1 MMLINILHQTGLLSP
16 VLIFGSDELIS
27 DKSQYIHMDK
37 EIVQVILEKEL
48 SVKNPLLIEGFP
60 GIGLVGNIA
69 SQYIVN
75 ELKMTYL
82 GAMSSRYFPP
92 LAVLLGGVVNMPV
105 RIYEDA
111 GKGIV
116 VLTADIPV
124 HPLASYEIGREIV
137 SWAESIN
144 VREMVCLAGI
154 TVMDDQHRV
163 FGAVSKSDLL
173 DKIRDKV
180 EIFEMGTITGI
191 TGSIMNECRMKN
203 LSAVCILGETAS
215 PEPDQRA
222 AIAAIETLNKIYD
235 LGVSTAKLT
244 EQADEIEVQMAQLAQ
259 QMKAVTPEEQQSQ
272 MPKEF
277 PMYG

>member
-1 MMLINILHQTGLLSP
+1 MLLSWIKGKY
-16 VLIFGSDELIS
+16 L
-27 DKSQYIHMDK
+27 HMDK

-48 SVKNPLLIEGFP
+48 SVKKPLLIEGFP

-82 GAMSSRYFPP
+82 GAMSSKYFPP

-105 RIYEDA
+105 RVYEDA
-111 GKGIV
+111 GKDLV

-124 HPLASYEIGREIV
+124 HPLASYEVGKEIV

-144 VREMVCLAGI
+144 IREMICLAGI
-154 TVMDDQHRV
+154 TVMGDQHRV
-163 FGAVSKSDLL
+163 FGAVSKQDLL
-173 DKIRDKV
+173 DRIKDKA

-191 TGSIMNECRMKN
+191 TGSIMNECRIKN
-203 LSAVCILGETAS
+203 LPAVCLLGETAS
-215 PEPDQRA
+215 AEPDPRA
-222 AIAAIETLNKIYD
+222 AIATIEALNKIYD

-259 QMKAVTPEEQQSQ
+259 QMKAVTAEEQQTQ
-272 MPKEF
+272 LPKEF

>member
-1 MMLINILHQTGLLSP
+1 MILINILHQTGLLSSASG
-16 VLIFGSDELIS
+16 LEAMLLSQI
-27 DKSQYIHMDK
+27 KAQYIHMDK
-37 EIVQVILEKEL
+37 EIIQVILEKEL

-105 RIYEDA
+105 RVYEDA
-111 GKGIV
+111 GKGLV

-124 HPLASYEIGREIV
+124 HPLASYEIGKEIV

-144 VREMVCLAGI
+144 VREMICLAGI

-163 FGAVSKSDLL
+163 FGAVSKKDLL
-173 DKIRDKV
+173 DRIKDKA

-191 TGSIMNECRMKN
+191 TGSIMNECRIKN
-203 LSAVCILGETAS
+203 LPAVCLLGETAS
-215 PEPDQRA
+215 AEPDPRA
-222 AIAAIETLNKIYD
+222 AIATIETLNKIYD

-259 QMKAVTPEEQQSQ
+259 QMKGVTTEEQQAQ

>member
-1 MMLINILHQTGLLSP
+1 
-16 VLIFGSDELIS
+16 
-27 DKSQYIHMDK
+27 MDK
-37 EIVQVILEKEL
+37 DIIQVILEKEP
-48 SVKNPLLIEGFP
+48 SVKNPILIEGFP

-82 GAMSSRYFPP
+82 GAMSSKFFPP

-111 GKGIV
+111 SKEIV
-116 VLTADIPV
+116 ILTADVPV
-124 HPLASYEIGREIV
+124 HPLASYDIGREIV

-154 TVMDDQHRV
+154 TMMSDQHRV
-163 FGAVSKSDLL
+163 FGAASKKELL
-173 DKIRDKV
+173 DRIKEMTEV
-180 EIFEMGTITGI
+180 FELGTIVGI
-191 TGSIMNECRMKN
+191 TGSIMNECRIRN
-203 LSAVCILGETAS
+203 IPAICLLGETAS
-215 PEPDQRA
+215 AEPDPRA
-222 AIAAIETLNKIYD
+222 AMATVETLNKIYG
-235 LGVSTAKLT
+235 LGVSTAKLA
-244 EQADEIEVQMAQLAQ
+244 EQAEQIEVQMAQLAQ
-259 QMKAVTPEEQQSQ
+259 QLRAAQPEEQQAQ

>member
-1 MMLINILHQTGLLSP
+1 
-16 VLIFGSDELIS
+16 
-27 DKSQYIHMDK
+27 MDK
-37 EIVQVILEKEL
+37 EIVQVILEKEP
-48 SVKNPLLIEGFP
+48 SVKNPILIEGFP

-124 HPLASYEIGREIV
+124 HPLASYEIGKEIV

-144 VREMVCLAGI
+144 AQEMVCLAGI
-154 TVMDDQHRV
+154 TVMGDQHRV
-163 FGAVSKSDLL
+163 FGAVSKQDLL
-173 DKIRDKV
+173 DKIKNKA
-180 EIFEMGTITGI
+180 EIFEIGTITGI
-191 TGSIMNECRMKN
+191 TGSIMNECRMRN
-203 LSAVCILGETAS
+203 MHALCLLGETAS
-215 PEPDQRA
+215 AEPDPRA
-222 AIAAIETLNKIYD
+222 AIAAIETINKIYN
-235 LGVSTAKLT
+235 LGVSTAKLS
-244 EQADEIEVQMAQLAQ
+244 EQAEEIEVQMAQLAQ
-259 QMKAVTPEEQQSQ
+259 QMKAVTPEEQQAQ